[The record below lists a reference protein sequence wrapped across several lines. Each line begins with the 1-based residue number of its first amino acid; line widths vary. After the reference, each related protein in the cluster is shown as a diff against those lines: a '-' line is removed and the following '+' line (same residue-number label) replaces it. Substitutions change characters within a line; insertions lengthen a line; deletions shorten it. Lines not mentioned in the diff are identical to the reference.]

1 MKKLL
6 PWIITMFLAIT
17 LIVVAVFL
25 VLGNND
31 KDTTAAAAE
40 KKEEAKQEKKL
51 TAKEIVA
58 VSSDISGIKTNLSDP
73 SFIVQVDFSFQLDS
87 AKVKAEFDEIK
98 EITIKPIIL
107 MTLADMSPENLGT
120 AKGKMQLNTKLKNLI
135 NKAMPEG
142 EVVNVS
148 ITNFIL
154 ANI

>member
-25 VLGNND
+25 VLSRGGD
-31 KDTTAAAAE
+31 DTAAAAE
-40 KKEEAKQEKKL
+40 KKEETKQEKKL
-51 TAKEIVA
+51 SAKEIVA
-58 VSSDISGIKTNLSDP
+58 VSSDITGIKTNLSDAGY
-73 SFIVQVDFSFQLDS
+73 IVQMDFSIQLDS

-107 MTLADMSPENLGT
+107 MTLADTTPQSLST

-135 NKAMPEG
+135 NKSMPEG
-142 EVVNVS
+142 KVVSVN

>member
-25 VLGNND
+25 VLGNN
-31 KDTTAAAAE
+31 KDTANAAGE
-40 KKEEAKQEKKL
+40 KEEVKQEKKL
-51 TAKEIVA
+51 SAKEIVA
-58 VSSDISGIKTNLSDP
+58 VSSDITGIKTNLSDP
-73 SFIVQVDFSFQLDS
+73 TFIVQVDFSVQLSD

-107 MTLADMSPENLGT
+107 MTLADTTPEALST
-120 AKGKMQLNTKLKNLI
+120 AKGKTQLNTKLKNLI

-142 EVVNVS
+142 EVVSVS

-154 ANI
+154 ATL

>member
-25 VLGNND
+25 VLKSGGD
-31 KDTTAAAAE
+31 ETTAAAAE
-40 KKEEAKQEKKL
+40 KKEEAHQEKKL
-51 TAKEIVA
+51 SSKEIVA
-58 VSSDISGIKTNLSDP
+58 VSSDITGIKTNLSDP
-73 SFIVQVDFSFQLDS
+73 SYIVQMDFSVQLDS

-107 MTLADMSPENLGT
+107 MTLADTSPESVST
-120 AKGKMQLNTKLKNLI
+120 AKGKTQLNTKLKNLI
-135 NKAMPEG
+135 NKALPEG
-142 EVVNVS
+142 EVVSVS

-154 ANI
+154 ASI

>member
-25 VLGNND
+25 VLSRGGD
-31 KDTTAAAAE
+31 ETAAAAE
-40 KKEEAKQEKKL
+40 KKEEAKQEKRL
-51 TAKEIVA
+51 SAKEIVA
-58 VSSDISGIKTNLSDP
+58 VSSDITGIKTNLSDAGY
-73 SFIVQVDFSFQLDS
+73 IVQMDFSIQLDS

-107 MTLADMSPENLGT
+107 MTLADTTPQSLST

-135 NKAMPEG
+135 NKSMPEG
-142 EVVNVS
+142 KVVSVN

>member
-25 VLGNND
+25 VLSRGGD
-31 KDTTAAAAE
+31 DTAAAAE

-51 TAKEIVA
+51 SAKEIVA
-58 VSSDISGIKTNLSDP
+58 VSSDITGIKTNLSDAGY
-73 SFIVQVDFSFQLDS
+73 IVQMDFSIQLDS

-107 MTLADMSPENLGT
+107 MTLADTTPQSLST

-135 NKAMPEG
+135 NKSMPEG
-142 EVVNVS
+142 KVVSVN

>member
-25 VLGNND
+25 VLGNN
-31 KDTTAAAAE
+31 KDTANAAGG
-40 KKEEAKQEKKL
+40 KEEVKQEKHL

-58 VSSDISGIKTNLSDP
+58 VSSDITGIKTNLSDP
-73 SFIVQVDFSFQLDS
+73 SFIVQVDFSVQLSD

-98 EITIKPIIL
+98 EIIIKPIIL
-107 MTLADMSPENLGT
+107 MTLADTTPEALST
-120 AKGKMQLNTKLKNLI
+120 AKGKTQLNTKLKNLI

-142 EVVNVS
+142 EVVSVN

-154 ANI
+154 ATL